1 MFYKP
6 NNELIYQEN
15 DLQFAQKEVHINV
28 CRSERTLK
36 FYIFK
41 QYMCNY
47 EFVLNQSSFQSTPVF
62 KDTPASSPFTLGR
75 CSTHPSQLWLLCWG
89 SGWPGGCP
97 GWTEPRRPRA
107 PTRAPA
113 QVFGGISPRRCR
125 DPGWSSRR
133 AAGQGSAPRWGSAVH
148 PSAGLNRSS
157 ICGSL
162 LCLRDQEDKHT
173 PFYKSITHNPTM
185 FINITK
191 PISGYRET
199 FRVSV
204 T

>member
-1 MFYKP
+1 M
-6 NNELIYQEN
+6 N
-15 DLQFAQKEVHINV
+15 H
-28 CRSERTLK
+28 
-36 FYIFK
+36 
-41 QYMCNY
+41 
-47 EFVLNQSSFQSTPVF
+47 SSFQSTPVF
-62 KDTPASSPFTLGR
+62 KDTPASSPFTLR
-75 CSTHPSQLWLLCWG
+75 WCSTHPSQLWLLCWG

-97 GWTEPRRPRA
+97 GWTEPRRPHA

-133 AAGQGSAPRWGSAVH
+133 AAGQGSAPHWGNVVH

-173 PFYKSITHNPTM
+173 PFYKSITHIYNIYEYQLTKLWLSWNAQSVGDLPELVFTM
-185 FINITK
+185 LLI
-191 PISGYRET
+191 PE
-199 FRVSV
+199 
-204 T
+204 